1 MFNFLSQS
9 LLGFIFW
16 LNKFFSDPGLSI
28 IVFTFILKV
37 ILSPLEFLSF
47 LEERK
52 INRLKPQISEIV
64 KKYRNDFVKQAEE
77 LTELYKKEKYN
88 PFLSM
93 LFQFLPLPIFISIF
107 ITFNQLLKIED
118 KNLTFLGLI
127 DLTKTN
133 LFLALAVIIFQSL
146 FILNLDREQRKFA
159 FLFFGLI
166 VIVLMQFPAI
176 FNLYWLVNLTLSFIQ
191 RPIFKFLDKI
201 NNQKIIKLE

>member
-16 LNKFFSDPGLSI
+16 LNKFFNDPGLSI
-28 IVFTFILKV
+28 IVFTFILKI

-77 LTELYKKEKYN
+77 LTELYKKENYN

-93 LFQFLPLPIFISIF
+93 LLQFLPLPIFISIF
-107 ITFNQLLKIED
+107 ITLKQLLKIEN
-118 KNLTFLGLI
+118 KNLNFLGFI
-127 DLTKTN
+127 DLTQTN
-133 LFLALAVIIFQSL
+133 FFLALAVIIFQLL

-159 FLFFGLI
+159 FLFFGLMI
-166 VIVLMQFPAI
+166 VILIQLPSI
-176 FNLYWLVNLTLSFIQ
+176 FNLYWLMNLVLTFIQ
-191 RPIFKFLDKI
+191 RPIFRI
-201 NNQKIIKLE
+201 LEAKNY